1 MSSLTSKAPS
11 RTSRARFTKVAGAVL
26 AVGLLAGCAAQG
38 MTVRG
43 NSAEAARQALLK
55 GNGEKAV
62 VNAEAAVAASPR
74 DVALRVLLAQAYFKS
89 GRFQSAATTFD
100 DAMKLGDNSARTA
113 LSLAL
118 AQVGAGQQDA
128 ALAVLDDWRGEIP
141 ASDLGLAL
149 ALAGEPERGVSVLAD
164 ALRGGENTPKVR
176 QNLAYAYAL
185 AGRWKEARIM
195 ASQDVQADKLDD
207 RLTDWASSVA
217 PEQYQRR
224 VAVLLGTPLRRD
236 GGQPATLA
244 LANNPAME
252 QLAAE
257 ATANPSAPVAVA
269 VKMPS
274 APANAELAPV
284 DDAPAAV
291 SAPMAMAPAPA
302 PVEVAAAPV
311 AAPATQG
318 EAMQFVSQ
326 PVIQVASAAP
336 QPAARPIRATS
347 APRAAAVAGNG
358 THMVQLGSFSSPQG
372 ARRAWGIYSARNAS
386 LSGYRMNITPAVVRG
401 KNVWRVAAAGISGAG
416 TANGLCSTV
425 KKKGGACFAYAAPS
439 RGKAPA
445 VPGREVSGPMMA
457 RKR

>member
-1 MSSLTSKAPS
+1 MSSRTSKA
-11 RTSRARFTKVAGAVL
+11 RYTKVAGAVL
-26 AVGLLAGCAAQG
+26 AVSLLAGCAAQG

-43 NSAEAARQALLK
+43 NSAEAARLALSK
-55 GNGEKAV
+55 GNGEKAI

-89 GRFQSAATTFD
+89 GRFQSAATTYD

-118 AQVGAGQQDA
+118 AQIGAGQQQA

-207 RLTDWASSVA
+207 RLTEWAASVA

-224 VAVLLGTPLRRD
+224 VAVLLNTPMRRD
-236 GGQPATLA
+236 AGQPAMLA

-257 ATANPSAPVAVA
+257 ATANPAAPVAVA

-274 APANAELAPV
+274 APATSELAPV
-284 DDAPAAV
+284 GEAPATVAAPLAV
-291 SAPMAMAPAPA
+291 AEALAA
-302 PVEVAAAPV
+302 PVEVAAAP
-311 AAPATQG
+311 AAKG
-318 EAMQFVSQ
+318 EGLQFVSQ
-326 PVIQVASAAP
+326 PVIQVASAAA
-336 QPAARPIRATS
+336 QQSVARPVRAG
-347 APRAAAVAGNG
+347 AVQRAVPVTANG

-386 LSGYRMNITPAVVRG
+386 LSGYRMNITPAVVHG
-401 KNVWRVAAAGISGAG
+401 KNVWRVAAAGITGAG
-416 TANGLCSTV
+416 TANGLCSSV
-425 KKKGGACFAYAAPS
+425 KKHGGACFAYAAPS
-439 RGKAPA
+439 RGKVPA
-445 VPGREVSGPMMA
+445 APGREVSGPMMA

>member
-1 MSSLTSKAPS
+1 MSS
-11 RTSRARFTKVAGAVL
+11 RTSKARFTKVAGAVL
-26 AVGLLAGCAAQG
+26 AVSLLAGCAAQG

-43 NSAEAARQALLK
+43 NSAEAARLALMK
-55 GNGEKAV
+55 GNGEKAI

-74 DVALRVLLAQAYFKS
+74 DVALRVLLAQAYFKT

-118 AQVGAGQQDA
+118 AQIGAGQQDA

-185 AGRWKEARIM
+185 AGRWKEARVM

-224 VAVLLGTPLRRD
+224 VAVLLGTPIRRD
-236 GGQPATLA
+236 TGQPAMLA

-257 ATANPSAPVAVA
+257 ATANPAAPVAVA

-274 APANAELAPV
+274 APATTELAPV
-284 DDAPAAV
+284 DESPAPVAVPLAVAEAPAARAEV
-291 SAPMAMAPAPA
+291 APL
-302 PVEVAAAPV
+302 EVAAAPAPV
-311 AAPATQG
+311 AQAQG
-318 EAMQFVSQ
+318 MQQSMQFISQ
-326 PVIQVASAAP
+326 PVIQVATFAP
-336 QPAARPIRATS
+336 QQPTRQL
-347 APRAAAVAGNG
+347 RAAIQRAMPVAANG

-386 LSGYRMNITPAVVRG
+386 LSGYRMNITPAVVHG

-416 TANGLCSTV
+416 TASGLCSSV
-425 KKKGGACFAYAAPS
+425 KKRGGACFAYAAPA

-445 VPGREVSGPMMA
+445 TPVREASGPMMA

>member
-1 MSSLTSKAPS
+1 MSSRTSKA
-11 RTSRARFTKVAGAVL
+11 RYTKVAGAVL
-26 AVGLLAGCAAQG
+26 AVSLLAGCAAQG
-38 MTVRG
+38 MAVRG
-43 NSAEAARQALLK
+43 NSAEAARLALAK

-62 VNAEAAVAASPR
+62 TNAEAAVAASPR
-74 DVALRVLLAQAYFKS
+74 DVALRVLLAQSYFKS

-118 AQVGAGQQDA
+118 AQIGAGQQDA

-185 AGRWKEARIM
+185 AGRWKEARVM
-195 ASQDVQADKLDD
+195 ASQDVPADKLDN
-207 RLTDWASSVA
+207 RLTEWAVVVA

-224 VAVLLGTPLRRD
+224 VAVLLGTPMRND
-236 GGQPATLA
+236 SGQPAMLA

-257 ATANPSAPVAVA
+257 ATANPAAPVAVA

-284 DDAPAAV
+284 NEAP
-291 SAPMAMAPAPA
+291 
-302 PVEVAAAPV
+302 VAAAPQAV
-311 AAPATQG
+311 AEASAAPVDFAFTPAPAAPTESTQ
-318 EAMQFVSQ
+318 FISQ
-326 PVIQVASAAP
+326 PVIQVAAAAT
-336 QPAARPIRATS
+336 QPAPRQIRAS
-347 APRAAAVAGNG
+347 IQRAIPVTANG
-358 THMVQLGSFSSPQG
+358 THMVQLGSFSSQQG

-386 LSGYRMNITPAVVRG
+386 LAAYRMNITPAVVHG
-401 KNVWRVAAAGISGAG
+401 KHVWRVAAAGISGAG
-416 TANGLCSTV
+416 NANGLCSSV

-445 VPGREVSGPMMA
+445 VPGREASGPMMA

>member
-1 MSSLTSKAPS
+1 MSSRTSKA
-11 RTSRARFTKVAGAVL
+11 RYTKVAGAVL

-62 VNAEAAVAASPR
+62 VSAEAAVAASPR
-74 DVALRVLLAQAYFKS
+74 DAALRVLLAQAYFKS
-89 GRFQSAATTFD
+89 GRFQSAATTYD

-118 AQVGAGQQDA
+118 AQIGAGQQQA

-185 AGRWKEARIM
+185 AGRWKEARVM
-195 ASQDVQADKLDD
+195 ASQDVPADKLDD
-207 RLTDWASSVA
+207 RLTEWASSVA

-224 VAVLLGTPLRRD
+224 VAVLLNTPVRRD
-236 GGQPATLA
+236 AGQPAMLA

-257 ATANPSAPVAVA
+257 ATANPAAPVAVA

-274 APANAELAPV
+274 APAAAELAPV
-284 DDAPAAV
+284 DESPAV
-291 SAPMAMAPAPA
+291 SAAPLAAA
-302 PVEVAAAPV
+302 PVEVAAAAP
-311 AAPATQG
+311 AEAPATG
-318 EAMQFVSQ
+318 VQFVSQ
-326 PVIQVASAAP
+326 PVIQVASAAAP
-336 QPAARPIRATS
+336 QPVARPVRAKTAFA
-347 APRAAAVAGNG
+347 APAVTGG

-372 ARRAWGIYSARNAS
+372 ARRAWGIYTARNAS
-386 LSGYRMNITPAVVRG
+386 LSAYRMNITPAVVKG
-401 KNVWRVAAAGISGAG
+401 KNVWRVAAAGINGAG
-416 TANGLCSTV
+416 SANGLCSNV
-425 KKKGGACFAYAAPS
+425 KKHGGACFAYAAPS
-439 RGKAPA
+439 RSKAAPA
-445 VPGREVSGPMMA
+445 APGREASGPMMA

>member
-1 MSSLTSKAPS
+1 MSSRTSKA
-11 RTSRARFTKVAGAVL
+11 RYTKVAGAVL

-62 VNAEAAVAASPR
+62 VSAEAAVAASPR
-74 DVALRVLLAQAYFKS
+74 DAALRVLLAQAYFKS

-118 AQVGAGQQDA
+118 AQVGAGQQQA

-164 ALRGGENTPKVR
+164 ALRGGENTAKVR

-185 AGRWKEARIM
+185 AGRWKEARVM
-195 ASQDVQADKLDD
+195 ASQDVPADKLDD
-207 RLTDWASSVA
+207 RLTEWAVSVA

-224 VAVLLGTPLRRD
+224 VAALLNTPIRRD
-236 GGQPATLA
+236 AGQPAMLA

-257 ATANPSAPVAVA
+257 ATANPAAPVAVA

-274 APANAELAPV
+274 APASAELAPV
-284 DDAPAAV
+284 DEAPAAAAASLAV
-291 SAPMAMAPAPA
+291 AETPAPA
-302 PVEVAAAPV
+302 QVAAAP
-311 AAPATQG
+311 AEAPASG
-318 EAMQFVSQ
+318 VNFVSQ
-326 PVIQVASAAP
+326 PVIQVASAPAP
-336 QPAARPIRATS
+336 QPAVRPVRAKTAYA
-347 APRAAAVAGNG
+347 APVATGG

-386 LSGYRMNITPAVVRG
+386 LAGYRMNITPAVVKG

-416 TANGLCSTV
+416 TANGLCSSV
-425 KKKGGACFAYAAPS
+425 KKRGGACFAYAAPS
-439 RGKAPA
+439 RGKAAPA
-445 VPGREVSGPMMA
+445 APGRDASGPMMA